1 MGEYWN
7 ETLVNT
13 NPCSAALASVIAIFG
28 LGLGATARADVP
40 RTLVISSSAEPGSP
54 AAQVNDALR
63 KALGALSEV
72 QLLPPSPLDLEAVQ
86 LALDCTGACLPEI
99 ADRMGAQIVIIPAL
113 KQRAEALELELTCF
127 REDAKS
133 PPRVAMRKQPGT
145 RLDASLLDAVPS
157 MVREV
162 LELEGDEPGAAAAEP
177 GPEPAAAAPIEESGE
192 GADEPATATDSLRLG
207 PVLLGGGGLVLL
219 AAGVVVGIVAN
230 ATEDEYASRDI
241 GNDAQAK
248 AADNQRVTGENQA
261 LVANILLGTGAAAVV
276 AAGIWYVL
284 DGDREHAPG
293 QAMLRPVLGPGT
305 AGLVLAGHWESSL

>member
-1 MGEYWN
+1 
-7 ETLVNT
+7 LVNT
-13 NPCSAALASVIAIFG
+13 NPCSVALASVIAIFG

-40 RTLVISSSAEPGSP
+40 RTLVISSIAEPGSP
-54 AAQVNDALR
+54 EAQVNDAVR

-86 LALDCTGACLPEI
+86 LALDCTGTCLPEI
-99 ADRMGAQIVIIPAL
+99 AERMAARIVIIPAL

-127 REDAKS
+127 REDAKG
-133 PPRVAMRKQPGT
+133 PPRVAMRKQPGR

-162 LELEGDEPGAAAAEP
+162 LELEGDEPSAAAAEP
-177 GPEPAAAAPIEESGE
+177 VPEPAAAAPIEDAE
-192 GADEPATATDSLRLG
+192 EPATATGSLPLG
-207 PVLLGGGGLVLL
+207 PALLGGGGVVLL

-230 ATEDEYASRDI
+230 ATEDEYASRDV

-248 AADNQRVTGENQA
+248 AADDQRVTGENQA

-276 AAGIWYVL
+276 AAGIWYLL
-284 DGDREHAPG
+284 DGNTEHAPA
-293 QAMLRPVLGPGT
+293 QAMLRPALGPGT
-305 AGLVLAGHWESSL
+305 AGLVLAGHWESSP